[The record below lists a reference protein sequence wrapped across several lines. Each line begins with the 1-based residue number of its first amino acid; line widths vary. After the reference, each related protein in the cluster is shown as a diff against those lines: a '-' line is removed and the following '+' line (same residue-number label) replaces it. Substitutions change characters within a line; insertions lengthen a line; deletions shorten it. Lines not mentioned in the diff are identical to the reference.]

1 MRNNNTFFKI
11 ILQNVKRE
19 WSWKLTGLTGIHEA
33 CLSIQQNQMLKLAA
47 ICKIWRSR
55 HFWIHKNN
63 YISTVIVYGKD
74 CHKFSNFNEFIA
86 FQWYENCWYPDLV
99 QFLFNLR
106 WRKYVEIECH
116 EFWAIPLWFKKVYST
131 ENCTCKPVTKIVHEF
146 VWRLFGKY
154 IMYLQGK

>member
-1 MRNNNTFFKI
+1 MQNNNTFFKI

-19 WSWKLTGLTGIHEA
+19 WSWKRTGLTGIHEA

-99 QFLFNLR
+99 LFLFNLR
-106 WRKYVEIECH
+106 WKICGNWMSWILSNSFSV
-116 EFWAIPLWFKKVYST
+116 LKKFILLR
-131 ENCTCKPVTKIVHEF
+131 IVHANLWQKLYMNLYE
-146 VWRLFGKY
+146 G
-154 IMYLQGK
+154 YLESI